1 MQESGMNKQKIREQ
15 SPTKPNDEPAKG
27 ASIDINMELG
37 EEDLSK
43 VSGGTCAKGQH
54 IPKVKIIV

>member
-1 MQESGMNKQKIREQ
+1 MNKQKIREQ

-27 ASIDINMELG
+27 ASIDVHMELG

-54 IPKVKIIV
+54 IPKVKIIL

>member
-1 MQESGMNKQKIREQ
+1 MKKQIREQ
-15 SPTKPNDEPAKG
+15 SPAKQNDDRAKD

-37 EEDLSK
+37 EAELSK